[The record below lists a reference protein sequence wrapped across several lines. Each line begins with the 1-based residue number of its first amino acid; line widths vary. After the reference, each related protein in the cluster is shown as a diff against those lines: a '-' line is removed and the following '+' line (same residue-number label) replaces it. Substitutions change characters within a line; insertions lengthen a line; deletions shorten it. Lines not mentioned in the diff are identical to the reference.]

1 MILAQFESL
10 KFEIS
15 ASSALLFQ
23 NMKISSECETEDKTD
38 SSQQYV
44 SAKSGKP
51 VQVTFTAV
59 LNAALGED
67 VEKDVAYMLNAA
79 QRSLQGY
86 LYIAGKKAF
95 PFKMMMV
102 KAETEDIIFS
112 PSGKWART
120 NVNVTLK
127 QSTKD
132 WITGNSA
139 ASAQTTVPS
148 GGGGYVTPAKAS
160 ANTSSWETNAL
171 IVGVAVGMAATSVYA
186 QSRDPTSG
194 TSSASTAQSTASKS
208 AGAIS
213 AAEKVTSTAKSV
225 PSAVSTA
232 KSAGAKAVSLSDK
245 FVSSVKK

>member
-1 MILAQFESL
+1 MILAQFQHL

-15 ASSALLFQ
+15 ARSALLFQ
-23 NMKISSECETEDKTD
+23 NLKISSECETEDKTD

-44 SAKSGKP
+44 SAKNGKP

-67 VEKDVAYMLNAA
+67 VEKDVTYMLDAA
-79 QRSLQGY
+79 QRSMQGY

-139 ASAQTTVPS
+139 APAQPAVPS

-160 ANTSSWETNAL
+160 ANTSSWETYAL
-171 IVGVAVGMAATSVYA
+171 IVGAAVGIGSVFV
-186 QSRDPTSG
+186 QSKTPTSG
-194 TSSASTAQSTASKS
+194 TSSASTAQSTASKAAS
-208 AGAIS
+208 AIS
-213 AAEKVTSTAKSV
+213 AAAKVTSTAKSV

-232 KSAGAKAVSLSDK
+232 KSAVAQAVSLSDK
-245 FVSSVKK
+245 FVSAVKK